1 MEATAEGA
9 PYEALVFDLDG
20 TLVDTLPDMLAA
32 LNGALAE
39 YGQPRMAAAQVQ
51 SRLHHG
57 LEGMVDAALERDDGA
72 QRGSGMRGGV
82 LARFE
87 TSYALT
93 LVERS
98 RPYPGVASA
107 LEKLA
112 TRGTRM
118 AVCTNKPQALAE
130 RLLAQLGLLEF
141 FGTVVGADTCKERKP
156 SAVPLLHAIKLIGTT
171 PEKTLMI
178 GDSAIDVACANAA
191 SVRCWI
197 YTRGYGGI
205 DAVMQGIDSI
215 FDDYAAL
222 LGAAGVAS
230 APDGMRATASRR

>member
-1 MEATAEGA
+1 M
-9 PYEALVFDLDG
+9 FDLDG

-57 LEGMVDAALERDDGA
+57 LEGMVDAALEREGA
-72 QRGSGMRGGV
+72 QSGAGMRGGV

-87 TSYALT
+87 SSYALT

-98 RPYPGVASA
+98 RPYPGVAPA

-118 AVCTNKPQALAE
+118 AVCTNKPQAMAE
-130 RLLAQLGLLEF
+130 RLLAQLDLLEF

-191 SVRCWI
+191 CVRCWI

-205 DAVMQGIDSI
+205 DAVVQGIDAI

-222 LGAAGVAS
+222 PGAAGAAR